1 MKREKLEEILD
12 EIGSKD
18 IALQKLEVENQYLK
32 EQNEALIKQNLKLK
46 AVLEEHEII

>member
-1 MKREKLEEILD
+1 MNQENLKNILN
-12 EIGSKD
+12 EIGTKD
-18 IALQKLEVENQYLK
+18 IAIKKLEVENQYLK